1 MLVVIRPPFLA
12 SICIG
17 EDISFRGY
25 KYITRG
31 SIAIE
36 SNLPLHLEKRPPP
49 TQQKFELNSGFY
61 KKRENASCCY
71 KIYQTSNYCGV
82 IWYKIAVFLDF
93 FSNLRLFCKK
103 EERIVLFPCQC
114 NLFLQ

>member
-61 KKRENASCCY
+61 KKGKTPHAATKYINHQIIVASSGIKLPFY
-71 KIYQTSNYCGV
+71 
-82 IWYKIAVFLDF
+82 FRF
-93 FSNLRLFCKK
+93 FFESLIFVKEKK
-103 EERIVLFPCQC
+103 ELSFFHINAIF
-114 NLFLQ
+114 F